1 MELITR
7 DIINKNILFKDVNVH
22 NLYQKDKVY
31 TFSDLDKQ
39 INIVKNILQNEN
51 QCREGQTV
59 LIGIVPC
66 VLQIATFF
74 ACAELGLN
82 VVIADHNRNDNWID
96 PNYVDPKTQSL
107 LPINYFIVTSD
118 EHLIPKYKL
127 FYKICEKTVV
137 IKDLESKDASPNNYL
152 GCTENSMLLKCTS
165 SGTTGTAKLV
175 NHNHNFLKRLISRNK
190 TFYYGSVCM
199 AHNLNH
205 GSSPATYFLPALC
218 SEDTKIFVS
227 YMITYVTETSRT
239 DELTKFAIDKFNK
252 YNFDHLMIPYSYMID
267 NFLKHG
273 TYENLNLY
281 TLSTIKQQWV
291 PYFLDKR
298 IKNIISIFGSNE
310 TSGPTFINEIADHA
324 FEENKYRK
332 IDDFYDIKL
341 IDGNML
347 EVTMP
352 IYGTKIVTNDLF
364 DRRNNDYYH
373 KGRSDLYRV
382 NGFEVNVNHYTQ
394 LVKELLDADL
404 IIDTAKD
411 SLYIAVWQGQDVK
424 KHIEKICEQIKVSS
438 YNIHTINKFAILDKT
453 KFMTGIKLDMELLR
467 DYFRKFV

>member
-1 MELITR
+1 MQLITR

-39 INIVKNILQNEN
+39 INIVKNILQNEH

-59 LIGIVPC
+59 LIGIAPS
-66 VLQIATFF
+66 VLQIAAFF
-74 ACAELGLN
+74 ACAELGLT

-96 PNYVDPKTQSL
+96 PDYVDPKTQSL
-107 LPINYFIVTSD
+107 LPINYFLVTND

-127 FYKICEKTVV
+127 FYAICEKTVS
-137 IKDLESKDASPNNYL
+137 IRDLDSQDTTSNTYI
-152 GCTENSMLLKCTS
+152 GCDEKSLLLKCTS

-175 NHNHNFLKRLISRNK
+175 THTHGFLKRLIERNK
-190 TFYYGSVCM
+190 VFYHGNVCM

-205 GSSPATYFLPALC
+205 GSSPATYFLPAL
-218 SEDTKIFVS
+218 SSPDTKMFVS
-227 YMITYVTETSRT
+227 YMITYLTETAYS
-239 DELTKFAIDKFNK
+239 DDLLKFALDKFK
-252 YNFDHLMIPYSYMID
+252 KFEFDHLMIPYSYMID

-324 FEENKYRK
+324 FEENKYRLL
-332 IDDFYDIKL
+332 DDFYSINL
-341 IDGNML
+341 LEGNML

-352 IYGTKIVTNDLF
+352 VYGTKIVTNDVF
-364 DRRNNDYYH
+364 DKVDFNYYH
-373 KGRSDLYRV
+373 RGRNDLYRV
-382 NGFEVNVNHYTQ
+382 NGFEVNVTAYT
-394 LVKELLDADL
+394 ELIKKYLDADL
-404 IIDTAKD
+404 IIDTVKD
-411 SLYIAVWQGQDVK
+411 SLYIAVWKDERTESNINIIREAISK
-424 KHIEKICEQIKVSS
+424 SS
-438 YNIHTINKFAILDKT
+438 YNAHKINKYAVLDKI
-453 KFMTGIKLDMELLR
+453 KFMTGVKLDMELLR